1 MDKTCPISP
10 QPVSWV
16 RDPRR
21 WAFAGLG
28 VASVG
33 LGWLGVFVP
42 GLPTTIFLIIASYCF
57 TRSCPW
63 LEDRLLRIPLFA
75 PYMKVLDEGR
85 GMSRA
90 AARSALLSM
99 WSCVSLSLTVLY
111 LAARLTPVIA
121 AIVVL
126 AAVAGTAMILLY
138 ARKPRPVSVASFSSH
153 EGDLATRD
161 ERYLDGLGGQ
171 DGR

>member
-1 MDKTCPISP
+1 MDNACPVER

-21 WAFAGLG
+21 WAFAGIG
-28 VASVG
+28 VASAG

-57 TRSCPW
+57 ARSCPW

-85 GMSRA
+85 GMSKA
-90 AARSALLSM
+90 AARAALVSM
-99 WSCVSLSLTVLY
+99 WSCVAVSLGVLY
-111 LAARLTPVIA
+111 AVGRLSPWVAAIIVGLAAIGA
-121 AIVVL
+121 ATIL
-126 AAVAGTAMILLY
+126 YYSRARSAV
-138 ARKPRPVSVASFSSH
+138 
-153 EGDLATRD
+153 
-161 ERYLDGLGGQ
+161 
-171 DGR
+171 

>member
-1 MDKTCPISP
+1 MDKVCPADR

-57 TRSCPW
+57 ARSCPW
-63 LEDRLLRIPLFA
+63 LEDRLLRVPLFA
-75 PYMKVLDEGR
+75 PYMKALDQGR
-85 GMSRA
+85 GMSARA
-90 AARSALLSM
+90 AGSALVSM
-99 WSCVSLSLTVLY
+99 WSCVAVSLAVLY
-111 LAARLTPVIA
+111 LAGRLGPWVAAVILIA
-121 AIVVL
+121 A
-126 AAVAGTAMILLY
+126 AVGSATILVY
-138 ARKPRPVSVASFSSH
+138 ARKPRRA
-153 EGDLATRD
+153 
-161 ERYLDGLGGQ
+161 
-171 DGR
+171 